1 MESVSFN
8 LKTITNEE
16 VESELKSI
24 GFDNSYLNIAKNKY
38 QYLNIKIFSLTLP
51 QANILKQ
58 TALTIGADCAVHKDI
73 LTAKTYATDCIL
85 GGSISQIKKIAQKII
100 TQPFS
105 MDKLAIEIEN
115 ILDLYTQDTK
125 QPKIVGILNLT
136 KNSFSDGG
144 KYYEYEDAIKHLNNL
159 IEDGADIIDIG
170 AESTKPNSTE
180 VSAEEQLRLI
190 EPILKYI
197 NSRNII
203 TPISIDTRSSI
214 VAKQSIDLGATIIN
228 DVSGLTFDKNMA
240 KIIANSEAKI
250 VIQHSQGI
258 PQNMQDNITYE
269 HLIDDIY
276 LNLKNIRLKY
286 ALESGI
292 KKENV
297 ILDVGIGFGKTK
309 SQNFELIKRI
319 DEFKSIGCDLMLGV
333 SRKSLLDMNDRTNEE
348 KDIFTVALNTLA
360 INKNVEYLRVHNVK
374 LHKELIN
381 LMENF

>member
-1 MESVSFN
+1 
-8 LKTITNEE
+8 
-16 VESELKSI
+16 
-24 GFDNSYLNIAKNKY
+24 
-38 QYLNIKIFSLTLP
+38 LP

-190 EPILKYI
+190 DPILKYI

-214 VAKQSIDLGATIIN
+214 VAKQTIDLGATIIN

>member
-214 VAKQSIDLGATIIN
+214 VAKQTIDLGATIIN